1 MGQKTR
7 ATKEQLLRWNLS
19 KSIFNNYFYKSSSTK
34 CKCGSQTNKSQYFP
48 YYFMQKMY
56 LG

>member
-7 ATKEQLLRWNLS
+7 ATKEQLLGWNLS

-48 YYFMQKMY
+48 YHFMQKMY